1 MAVEH
6 YENFPVA
13 SILIPKKQRFAIQ
26 TIYHFA
32 RTADDIADENLEI
45 KTKIKQQQLNVFK
58 KFLDVIQYSISN
70 NFGNDFSNDILEEI
84 QNNIR
89 KSITNENF
97 EIFYNFDKYKNITNI
112 FTNLAEVITKFKLN
126 LQHFH
131 DLLMAFQQDLVKRK
145 YNDFGEL
152 KNYCSNSANPV
163 GRLVLSLFDIN
174 DKQSFYH
181 SDCICSALQLINF
194 CQDFFID
201 IKQKQRLYI
210 PLNEVKK
217 HNLTYNYFLQ
227 TESQQILNNNNWKNL
242 MLVQCNRAKNL
253 MLEGVP
259 LLKKLSGRLK
269 WEIKFTIAG
278 GLFIIEKII
287 SNLEND
293 NINLTPENYRPTISK
308 KDFFT
313 IAKKAFVL

>member
-1 MAVEH
+1 MSIDH

-26 TIYHFA
+26 TIYYFA

-45 KTKIKQQQLNVFK
+45 KTKIKQQQLNAFK
-58 KFLDVIQYSISN
+58 KYLD
-70 NFGNDFSNDILEEI
+70 
-84 QNNIR
+84 NI
-89 KSITNENF
+89 KN
-97 EIFYNFDKYKNITNI
+97 NITNANFDDENIKKI
-112 FTNLAEVITKFKLN
+112 FENLAEIIPKFNLN
-126 LQHFH
+126 IQHFY
-131 DLLMAFQQDLVKRK
+131 DLLTAFQQDLVKQK

-163 GRLVLSLFDIN
+163 GRLVLELFDIK
-174 DKQSFYH
+174 DKQSFYY

-217 HNLTYNYFLQ
+217 YNLTYNYFLH
-227 TESQQILNNNNWKNL
+227 TEPQQILDNNNWKNL
-242 MLVQCNRAKNL
+242 MLMQCNRAKNL
-253 MLEGVP
+253 MLEGIP

-287 SNLEND
+287 SNLEN
-293 NINLTPENYRPTISK
+293 NVNLDTQNYRPTISK
-308 KDFFT
+308 KDFFK
-313 IAKKAFVL
+313 IAKKAFAL

>member
-1 MAVEH
+1 MSIDH

-26 TIYHFA
+26 TIYYFA

-45 KTKIKQQQLNVFK
+45 KTKIKQQQLNAFK
-58 KFLDVIQYSISN
+58 KYLDNIKN
-70 NFGNDFSNDILEEI
+70 NV
-84 QNNIR
+84 
-89 KSITNENF
+89 TNA
-97 EIFYNFDKYKNITNI
+97 NFDDENIKKI
-112 FTNLAEVITKFKLN
+112 FKNLAEIIPKFNLN
-126 LQHFH
+126 IQYFY
-131 DLLMAFQQDLVKRK
+131 DLLTAFQQDLVKQK

-163 GRLVLSLFDIN
+163 GRLVLELFDIK
-174 DKQSFYH
+174 DKQSFYY

-217 HNLTYNYFLQ
+217 YNLTYNYFLQ
-227 TESQQILNNNNWKNL
+227 TEPQQILDNNNWKNL
-242 MLVQCNRAKNL
+242 MLMQCNRAKNL
-253 MLEGVP
+253 MLEGIP

-269 WEIKFTIAG
+269 WEIKFTIAR

-287 SNLEND
+287 SNLEN
-293 NINLTPENYRPTISK
+293 NVNLDTQNYRPTISK
-308 KDFFT
+308 KDFFK
-313 IAKKAFVL
+313 IAKKAFAL